1 MENWNWR
8 FLGKMTKQ
16 KEKNNLSFEEHLVK
30 AKDIIQK
37 LESGNCTL
45 DEMLGMYKEGVDSLS
60 HCSSK
65 LNDFEKKIE
74 IIKKDSLNET
84 EVKDID

>member
-1 MENWNWR
+1 M
-8 FLGKMTKQ
+8 KKQ
-16 KEKNNLSFEEHLVK
+16 KEKNSLSFEEHLVR

-37 LESGNCTL
+37 LESGDCTL
-45 DEMLGMYKEGVDSLS
+45 DEMLDIYKEGVDSLN

-65 LNDFEKKIE
+65 LNEFEKKIE
-74 IIKKDSLNET
+74 IIKKDSLSDT

>member
-1 MENWNWR
+1 MK
-8 FLGKMTKQ
+8 GK
-16 KEKNNLSFEEHLVK
+16 KEKDNLSFEEHLVR

-37 LESGNCTL
+37 LESGDCTL
-45 DEMLGMYKEGVDSLS
+45 DEMLDMYKRGVDSLS

-65 LNDFEKKIE
+65 LNDFEKKID
-74 IIKKDSLNET
+74 IIKKDGLNET

>member
-1 MENWNWR
+1 MK
-8 FLGKMTKQ
+8 GK
-16 KEKNNLSFEEHLVK
+16 KEKDNLSFEEHLVR

-37 LESGNCTL
+37 LESGDCTL
-45 DEMLGMYKEGVDSLS
+45 DEMLDMYKRGVDSLS

-65 LNDFEKKIE
+65 LNDFEKKID
-74 IIKKDSLNET
+74 IIKKDGLNEA